1 MNGSSLHIW
10 YILILDILFSYIH
23 GNSCGHLAQH
33 LSKQLS
39 SASVYALRCI
49 SGFASEDVLRL
60 AYLELFRVQPAVWFH
75 ILGFLST
82 ESRVEKKRSGG

>member
-10 YILILDILFSYIH
+10 YILILYILFSNIH
-23 GNSCGHLAQH
+23 GNSCGH

-39 SASVYALRCI
+39 SASLYALRFT
-49 SGFASEDVLRL
+49 SSFASEDVLRL
-60 AYLELFRVQPAVWFH
+60 AYLELFRVQPEVWCH

-82 ESRVEKKRSGG
+82 ESMFEK